1 VAIAQRSTYLTRTQR
16 ALQFVTIWRHLAI
29 AGLALAFASTALA
42 DPSGSRSAAA
52 LPARGLLIGGT
63 SLAGVRLGDSPA
75 AVERAWGKHHT
86 SCNGCALRTWLFI
99 YPDRPVG
106 AAVTFDAAGRAVAVF
121 TLGEPLGW
129 RTQKSLWVGADIH
142 SLTAKY
148 DAPSMAYRA
157 CIGYSA
163 LSTTRGEVVTS
174 IYTQAESVY
183 GFALTERGQ
192 PVCR

>member
-1 VAIAQRSTYLTRTQR
+1 
-16 ALQFVTIWRHLAI
+16 VTIWRHLAVVC
-29 AGLALAFASTALA
+29 LALVLASTALA
-42 DPSGSRSAAA
+42 EPSSSHRGAA
-52 LPARGLLIGGT
+52 LPTRGLLIGGA

-75 AVERAWGKHHT
+75 TVELAWGKDHT
-86 SCNGCALRTWLFI
+86 SCSGCGLRTWFFL
-99 YPDRPVG
+99 YPGRPVG
-106 AAVTFDAAGRAVAVF
+106 AAVTFDGAGRAVAVF
-121 TLGEPLGW
+121 TLGQPFGW
-129 RTQKSLWVGADIH
+129 RTQKGLWVGADIH

-148 DAPSMAYRA
+148 DAPNMAYRA